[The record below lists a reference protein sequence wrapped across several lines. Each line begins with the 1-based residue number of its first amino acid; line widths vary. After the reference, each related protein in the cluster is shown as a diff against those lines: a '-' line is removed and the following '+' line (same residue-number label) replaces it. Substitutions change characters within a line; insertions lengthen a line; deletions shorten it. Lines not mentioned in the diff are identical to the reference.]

1 MSDSDRISE
10 EVQFRLVRL
19 FGADVSLPGKIKK
32 SIPVKTPCLVCGR
45 QCRAALRIHPSCQIK
60 VGVRKAEE
68 LRVAYF
74 KNYEP
79 RL

>member
-1 MSDSDRISE
+1 MSESDRISE

-19 FGADVSLPGKIKK
+19 FGADVSLPVKIKK
-32 SIPVKTPCLVCGR
+32 SVVETPCLVCGR

-60 VGVRKAEE
+60 VGVRRAEE
-68 LRVAYF
+68 LRAAYF